1 MGVLPNSRKKY
12 LKNKLGPLI
21 NISYF
26 TGFILD
32 KTGNANIPLFVFSCC
47 QVVGGV
53 MLTTIPLIQ
62 RCVTTHEPDCPVK
75 VTVTEV
81 KDTEEGKSMLPGS
94 VTKLS
99 SSMDKL
105 PSKTNGTLMVPT
117 INGNATNGNATKL
130 LNGNASRA

>member
-1 MGVLPNSRKKY
+1 M
-12 LKNKLGPLI
+12 
-21 NISYF
+21 
-26 TGFILD
+26 
-32 KTGNANIPLFVFSCC
+32 
-47 QVVGGV
+47 
-53 MLTTIPLIQ
+53 TTIPLIQ

-99 SSMDKL
+99 SSIDKL
-105 PSKTNGTLMVPT
+105 PSKTNGTLMIPT
-117 INGNATNGNATKL
+117 INGNATNGNGIKL